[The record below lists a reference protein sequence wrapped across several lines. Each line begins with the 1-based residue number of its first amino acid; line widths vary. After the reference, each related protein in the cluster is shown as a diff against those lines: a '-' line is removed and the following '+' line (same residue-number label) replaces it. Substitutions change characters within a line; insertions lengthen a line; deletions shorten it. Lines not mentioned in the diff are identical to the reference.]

1 MMDRLEA
8 MSVFRKVV
16 DEGSF
21 TGAAKALRMPL
32 ASVSRRVSELESHL
46 GSRLLTRSTRKL
58 ALTDAGM
65 AYLAAARRILEDVE
79 QAERAAAGEYLVP
92 RGELVVTAPL
102 MFGRLH
108 LLPVVNAF
116 LASHPEI
123 NVRLVLSDR
132 NLHLIEDQVDLGL
145 RIGALPDS
153 DLVATRLGSM
163 RTVVCAAPSLLAA
176 HGCPREPGQL
186 ADMPV
191 VCFDVGFLSTG
202 WRFRDPET
210 GLSFEQPVMP
220 RLSVSTANAAVEAA
234 MAGTGVA
241 RLLAYQAHD
250 AVTRGALKLVLEDYE
265 PEPSPV
271 HLIHAGRELLP
282 LKTRAF
288 LDFAAPRLR
297 QALAGLEAG

>member
-1 MMDRLEA
+1 MDRLEA
-8 MSVFRKVV
+8 MSVFRSVV

-21 TGAAKALRMPL
+21 TAAAKALRMPL
-32 ASVSRRVSELESHL
+32 ASVSRKVSELESHL

-65 AYLAAARRILEDVE
+65 AYLTAARRILEEVE

-108 LLPVVNAF
+108 VLPVVNDF

-176 HGCPREPGQL
+176 HGCPRHPRELTG
-186 ADMPV
+186 MPA
-191 VCFDVGFLSTG
+191 VCFDVGVLAAG
-202 WRFRDPET
+202 WRFNDPRT
-210 GLSFEQPVMP
+210 DMPFEVPVTP
-220 RLSVSTANAAVEAA
+220 RLAVTTANAAVTAA
-234 MAGTGVA
+234 LAGTGLA
-241 RLLAYQAHD
+241 RLLAYQVHE
-250 AVTRGALKLVLEDYE
+250 AVEQGALRLVLEDFELE
-265 PEPSPV
+265 PAPV

-288 LDFAAPRLR
+288 LDYAAPRLR
-297 QALAGLEAG
+297 RSLAEIAAG

>member
-1 MMDRLEA
+1 MDRLEA
-8 MSVFRKVV
+8 MSVFRSVV

-21 TGAAKALRMPL
+21 TAAAKALRMPL
-32 ASVSRRVSELESHL
+32 ASVSRKVSELESHL

-65 AYLAAARRILEDVE
+65 AYLASARRILEDVE

-116 LASHPEI
+116 LAAHPEI

-145 RIGALPDS
+145 RVATLPDS
-153 DLVATRLGSM
+153 DLVATRLGAM
-163 RTVVCAAPSLLAA
+163 RTVICTAPSMLAA
-176 HGCPREPGQL
+176 HGCPRHPHDL
-186 ADMPV
+186 VKMPC
-191 VCFDVGFLSTG
+191 VCFNFGAPTVG
-202 WRFRDPET
+202 WRFHDPET
-210 GLSFEQPVMP
+210 ALPFEVAVTP
-220 RLSVSTANAAVEAA
+220 RLAVTTAATAVEAA
-234 MAGTGVA
+234 IAGTGAA
-241 RLLAYQAHD
+241 RLLAYQCHT
-250 AVTRGALKLVLEDYE
+250 AVQQGALRLVLEDFE
-265 PEPSPV
+265 PEPLPV

-288 LDFAAPRLR
+288 LDFATPRLR
-297 QALAGLEAG
+297 RVLAEIAGE